1 MIGISKSGSRA
12 ALLCS
17 VAMAMGLAGAARAA
31 DAEVAADDAGRTKTV
46 EELVVTG
53 EITYRNRVEGPEPV
67 LSYDLEYFQR
77 FEPLTAGDALK
88 RVPSVAFLADVLEAD
103 GARLRGLDPGY
114 TQILINGERVP
125 GAGVD
130 RSFFVDRI
138 PAELIERVEVVRSSS
153 ANRSGDAVAGAL
165 NIVLRDGYTF
175 DGGYLRVG
183 GIMLNDERVRE
194 TVGGVFSAPV
204 GPGRLVIGAN
214 LQGRRNPKEKLSQRF
229 TAPGGTLDNIE
240 IQSDTRNG
248 EDYSLNASYDVQ
260 MDDST
265 LKLSGYFVRTDR
277 KEDEDSIEYVGGR
290 VGSADLL
297 TYNDNNVDIRT
308 DNWAMNVRYERD
320 MLGGKS
326 KFKLGY
332 SELTDDQDE
341 IEEEFEYLRD
351 TRPFPDD
358 DRFTGDLT
366 RTRLKDKEI
375 SSELSH
381 KRDLGMAK
389 VEFGVQYADKDRD
402 TDITTDRNRVTI
414 NNPPAAR
421 PDIPG
426 VYGPLLPVVGG
437 VNTIEEE
444 RLDAFVMF
452 SGASGPI
459 SWEAGLR
466 WENTDTTIEDATAP
480 ATARNVSN
488 DYSFLLPS
496 AHLRWNLTASDRI
509 NISGARTVRRPN
521 FNFLSPA
528 ALLAELGDNDF
539 IGNPI
544 LKPEDAW
551 GFDIGYERRLG
562 GQGVAGVN
570 VFYRDVKNL
579 IEVASTGQVG
589 SEGAGTFV
597 LTPRNT
603 GDGKVWG
610 IEFDLSTPLTA
621 VGLPDTGVFLNVSWL
636 DSDAEDEFGSRRFND
651 QAKYVANVGFI
662 HDLPDWG
669 AAFGATYRKQ
679 GKAYG
684 RVIGEEITTRY
695 GGELEIFVE
704 KRFGDRYVVR
714 LTGANLLDGK
724 KKEAFDKFT
733 TIGDQRARN
742 YDEYELESEQAG
754 PVFQLV
760 ARATF

>member
-1 MIGISKSGSRA
+1 MMKSKIGSRA

-17 VAMAMGLAGAARAA
+17 VALVAGVSGGAFAAEA
-31 DAEVAADDAGRTKTV
+31 DGEAERTKTV

-53 EITYRNRVEGPEPV
+53 EIAFRNRVEGPEPV

-88 RVPSVAFLADVLEAD
+88 RVPSVAFLSDVLESD

-138 PAELIERVEVVRSSS
+138 PAELIERVEVVRSAS

-183 GIMLNDERVRE
+183 GILLDDERVRE
-194 TVGGVFSAPV
+194 TIGGVFSAPV
-204 GPGRLVIGAN
+204 GPGRLVVGAN
-214 LQGRRNPKEKLSQRF
+214 LQGRRNPKLKFSQRF
-229 TAPGGTLDNIE
+229 SAPGGTLDNVE
-240 IQSDTRNG
+240 VQTDTRNG

-260 MDDST
+260 MEDST

-277 KEDEDSIEYVGGR
+277 KEDEDSYEYVAGR
-290 VGSADLL
+290 IGNADLL
-297 TYNDNNVDIRT
+297 TINDNNVDIRT
-308 DNWAMNVRYERD
+308 DNWAVGARYERD
-320 MLGGKS
+320 MAGGKT
-326 KFKLGY
+326 KVKLGY
-332 SELTDDQDE
+332 AELTDDQDE

-351 TRPFPDD
+351 TRPFPED

-366 RTRLKDKEI
+366 FTRLKDKEI
-375 SSELSH
+375 SGELSH
-381 KRDLGMAK
+381 KRDFGAAK

-402 TDITTDRNRVTI
+402 TSITTDRNRITI
-414 NNPPAAR
+414 PNPPAAR
-421 PDIPG
+421 PTLPG
-426 VYGPLLPVVGG
+426 DYGPFLPVAGG
-437 VNTIEEE
+437 VNDIQEE
-444 RLDAFVMF
+444 RFDVFAMV
-452 SGASGPI
+452 SGDSGPV
-459 SWEAGLR
+459 SWNTGLR

-480 ATARNVSN
+480 VASRKVSN
-488 DYSFLLPS
+488 DYNFLLPS
-496 AHLRWNLTASDRI
+496 AHLRWNLTAADRI

-528 ALLAELGDNDF
+528 ALLAEQGDNDF
-539 IGNPI
+539 VGNPN

-551 GFDIGYERRLG
+551 GFDVGYERRIG
-562 GQGVAGVN
+562 TRGVAGVN

-589 SEGAGTFV
+589 SEGPGTFV

-603 GDGKVWG
+603 GDGQVWG
-610 IEFDLSTPLTA
+610 IEFDLSTPLTS
-621 VGLPDTGVFLNVSWL
+621 VGLPDTGVFLNASYL
-636 DSDAEDEFGSRRFND
+636 DSDIDDEFGSRRFND
-651 QAKYVANVGFI
+651 QAKYVFNVGFI
-662 HDLPDWG
+662 HDITDWG

-679 GKAYG
+679 GKAFG
-684 RVIGEEITTRY
+684 RVVGEEVTTTY
-695 GGELEIFVE
+695 GAELEMFIE
-704 KRFGDRYVVR
+704 KRFGERYVVR
-714 LTGANLLDGK
+714 LTGSNLLDGK
-724 KKEAFDKFT
+724 KKEAFNKFT
-733 TIGDQRARN
+733 TLADQRARSF
-742 YDEYELESEQAG
+742 DEYELESEQAG